1 MSITALFQADAGCC
15 SRSPDDGR
23 PAAADGD
30 EVDLPS
36 VDARQLGVV
45 DHLAVEVEP
54 LGVGAGDLVPE
65 LHEPHQFAVLIGAGQ
80 VGVGV
85 AQAAAGLLQGEEGQH
100 ARPGLAPAAAGN
112 GGRAPAGSP
121 R

>member
-1 MSITALFQADAGCC
+1 MAPLGDIDHGPLPGGRGLLFQA
-15 SRSPDDGR
+15 PDDGR

-30 EVDLPS
+30 EMDLPS

-65 LHEPHQFAVLIGAGQ
+65 LDEPHQFAVLIVAGQ

-85 AQAAAGLLQGEEGQH
+85 AQAAARSVPGRRRSARS
-100 ARPGLAPAAAGN
+100 ARPCPGS
-112 GGRAPAGSP
+112 GR
-121 R
+121 